1 MGMIVSATQFWIRTL
16 TVAAICGGLNVI
28 VKAQAEAD
36 TLDVLVL
43 LPFCLDAGT
52 LSQAELPPKVVR
64 LREIAW
70 EHLQGF
76 ELAAKQLS
84 ESGVHIRLTV
94 QDEMPDSLGKHPLS
108 NLDIARTDMV
118 FGPLMREQVGRVAAR
133 VDRFGREHIL
143 LTEQP
148 SRLVERGPGIRQAVP
163 SELSMAQRLA
173 REVANRHETD
183 KVVLLMTQG
192 PDALL
197 EETFMAT
204 FNQAQRAK
212 WMSPRDSLRYAP
224 LDTLHVTT
232 KSVGPLAEWIS
243 PYDRN
248 VVVSMAGRSARSM
261 WAALLTEMQMN
272 DSSECLIFGHPDVAD
287 MPFLE
292 GPLMEKWRLTLASAG
307 EVLWGDTAVAPWVN
321 AFWAQSGT
329 DPTKYAVLAHDALID
344 AVVRRKPALRWA
356 VQSLCE
362 PMTWTQLDS
371 AGAWHNDS
379 WRMQRFEA
387 WQWIPVDSAKAL
399 EPFVPHPFYDPEG
412 MLIPIPSDV
421 LVRYPEL
428 VHAPIEQE

>member
-1 MGMIVSATQFWIRTL
+1 MIRSATPAWIRIF
-16 TVAAICGGLNVI
+16 TVAAICGGLNV
-28 VKAQAEAD
+28 VATAQTEAD

-43 LPFCLDAGT
+43 LPFCVDADT
-52 LSQAELPPKVVR
+52 LSTGQFPPKVVR

-70 EHLQGF
+70 DHLQGF

-94 QDEMPDSLGKHPLS
+94 QDEMPDSLGKLPLS
-108 NLDIARTDMV
+108 NLDIARTDLV
-118 FGPLMREQVGRVAAR
+118 FGPLMREQVGRVAPR

-173 REVANRHETD
+173 REVAARHDTD
-183 KVVLLMTQG
+183 RVVLVMTQG
-192 PDALL
+192 PDAVL
-197 EETFMAT
+197 EEAFMAT
-204 FNQAQRAK
+204 YNKTQRSK
-212 WMSPRDSLRYAP
+212 WQIPLDSLRYAP
-224 LDTLHVTT
+224 LDTVHGTT
-232 KSVGPLAEWIS
+232 KSVGTLAEWIS

-248 VVVSMAGRSARSM
+248 VVVSVAGRSARSM
-261 WAALLTEMQMN
+261 WAALLTEVQMN
-272 DSSECLIFGHPDVAD
+272 DSSECLIFGHPEVAD

-292 GPLMEKWRLTLASAG
+292 GPLMEKWRLTLASSG
-307 EVLWGDTAVAPWVN
+307 EVLWSDTAVAPWVN

-356 VQSLCE
+356 VRSLCE

-379 WRMQRFEA
+379 WRMERFEG
-387 WQWIPVDSAKAL
+387 WQWIPVDSAEAL
-399 EPFVPHPFYDPEG
+399 QPFVPHPFYDPEG